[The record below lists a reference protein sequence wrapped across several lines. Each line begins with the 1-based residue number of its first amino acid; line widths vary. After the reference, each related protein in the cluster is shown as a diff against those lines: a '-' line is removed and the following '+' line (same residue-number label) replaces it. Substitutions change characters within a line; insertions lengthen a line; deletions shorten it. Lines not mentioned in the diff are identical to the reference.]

1 MDSVREVLGDKSA
14 TVYFTR
20 PTATVFE
27 AVEEMNRRRV
37 GALLVLDGEKP
48 VGIFSERDAMTR
60 VLLAKKEP
68 GKTLV
73 REVMTRDV
81 VCVGSGTD
89 ALEAMAIMTNRRCR
103 HLPVVDDGRV
113 VGLLSIGDLVR
124 WTSRN
129 HEFEIQLLRDYITG
143 KYPG

>member
-1 MDSVREVLGDKSA
+1 MDTVREVLGDKNG

-20 PTATVFE
+20 PAATVFE

-68 GKTLV
+68 GKTAV
-73 REVMTRDV
+73 REVMTREV

-129 HEFEIQLLRDYITG
+129 HAFEIQLLRDYITG